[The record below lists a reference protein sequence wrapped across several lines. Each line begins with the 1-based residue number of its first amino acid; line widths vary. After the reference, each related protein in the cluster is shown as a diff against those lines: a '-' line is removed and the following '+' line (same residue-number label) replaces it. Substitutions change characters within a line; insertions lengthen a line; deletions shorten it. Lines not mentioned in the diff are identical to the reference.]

1 MNLEPWQKIDFESKL
16 TYLGGALSGDASR
29 VATEYLDLEK
39 FFVEATL
46 FMNYDVRV
54 TQTFLNWI
62 IRYGVILCPSKIRR
76 LLIKG
81 TYDSSVL
88 GAFISILI
96 ENDQRPRRWDLLN
109 KKPRKGAGDQDRL
122 LFQHLP
128 VPRELNP
135 HFMKFGLR
143 APVMSP
149 NPEKYLM
156 PKSVVLGRC
165 AEVRNRSLMMGVV
178 AADILSFLGKHKE
191 RLTPYQIAK
200 SIHQH
205 RAQVYSILHSMEKL
219 GTLGL
224 LNP

>member
-1 MNLEPWQKIDFESKL
+1 MSLEPWQKIDFEAKL
-16 TYLGGALSGDASR
+16 TYFGGALSGDASL
-29 VATEYLDLEK
+29 VAAEYLDLEK

-46 FMNYDVRV
+46 FMSYDVRV

-88 GAFISILI
+88 GAFISILV
-96 ENDQRPRRWDLLN
+96 ENDQRPKRWDIL
-109 KKPRKGAGDQDRL
+109 KKRARMRDQL
-122 LFQHLP
+122 LFKHLP

-135 HFMKFGLR
+135 HFLKFGLM
-143 APVMSP
+143 APLMSP

-156 PKSVVLGRC
+156 PKNVVLNQC
-165 AEVRNRSLMMGVV
+165 VELRNRSLMMGVV

-200 SIHQH
+200 SIHHH

-219 GTLGL
+219 GTLGFVS
-224 LNP
+224 P